1 MNAANTLSDV
11 DYDTNVHRKSG
22 VESGIASKKMHNK
35 LYRQISIMTVALANF
50 IASEGYDALDQDV
63 NDLSNNLSK
72 ALDKISRVP
81 LDKHRE
87 NRILDH
93 PDGSVTTEK
102 LANNSVNRSKLNSD
116 IITWLNNTFINASG
130 DSMSGDLS
138 IPRGISILFKS
149 PEGTTKA
156 GIRLGNN
163 GKFDVGFS
171 YDEDTNMTTEQLYLH
186 SYLTPKWYNS
196 NQGGVNL
203 ATEIYVWEAFKKV
216 YPVGSIYISLN
227 STSPSTLF
235 GFGRW
240 EALPQGRML
249 LSQGNE
255 YAAGSTGG
263 EKEHTLTIAEMPSHS
278 HGYNT
283 GNSGAHNHSG
293 TTSLNGDHNHGS
305 GNANRYA
312 DAIFNGRYGSSTA
325 YGTESGRENN
335 VIQNATTTNGS
346 HNHTFMTSNVGAHS
360 HSINLDGGG
369 QAHNNMPPYL
379 AVYMWK
385 RVS

>member
-1 MNAANTLSDV
+1 MNAANTLSDA
-11 DYDTNVHRKSG
+11 DYNTNIHRKSG
-22 VESGIASKKMHNK
+22 VESGIASKKTHNK

-50 IASEGYDALDQDV
+50 IAAEGYDALDQDV
-63 NDLSNNLSK
+63 NDLSNNLAK

-87 NRILDH
+87 NIILDH
-93 PDGSVTTEK
+93 PDGSVTTGK
-102 LANNSVNRSKLNSD
+102 LANNSVDMSKLNSD

-138 IPRGISILFKS
+138 IPRGLSILFKN
-149 PEGTTKA
+149 PDGTTKA

-171 YDEDTNMTTEQLYLH
+171 FDGETNMATEQLYLH

-203 ATEIYVWEAFKKV
+203 ATENYVWEAFKKV

-227 STSPSTLF
+227 STSPGTLF

-240 EALPQGRML
+240 EALPAGKML
-249 LSQGNE
+249 LAQGDN
-255 YAAGSTGG
+255 YKAGSTGG
-263 EKEHTLTIAEMPSHS
+263 EKEHTLTIPEMPAHS
-278 HGYNT
+278 HGHNT
-283 GNSGAHNHSG
+283 GNGGRHSHDRG
-293 TTSLNGDHNHGS
+293 TMNII
-305 GNANRYA
+305 A
-312 DAIFNGRYGSSTA
+312 DFWAAVGK
-325 YGTESGRENN
+325 
-335 VIQNATTTNGS
+335 TNGA
-346 HNHTFMTSNVGAHS
+346 TGATSYDEQGEAYTVWGNEHKDGRRIHFDAARSWNGNTSIAENHS
-360 HSINLDGGG
+360 HSIDIDGMGLP
-369 QAHNNMPPYL
+369 HNNMPPYI
-379 AVYMWK
+379 AVYIWK